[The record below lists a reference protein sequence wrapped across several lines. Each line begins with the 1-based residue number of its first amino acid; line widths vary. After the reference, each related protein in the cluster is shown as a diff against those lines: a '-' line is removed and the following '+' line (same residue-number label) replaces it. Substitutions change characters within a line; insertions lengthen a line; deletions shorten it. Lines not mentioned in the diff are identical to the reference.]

1 VLHTPWFA
9 GLGLWAWGTFVV
21 LLASAPAVWRV
32 VRRGPK
38 AERADI
44 VVAFAVGTYVYLA
57 LAAVLLDTNEVM
69 RHRLK
74 VDGLLLLAAAVR
86 SFARPSTAAA
96 QNPVLP

>member
-1 VLHTPWFA
+1 
-9 GLGLWAWGTFVV
+9 
-21 LLASAPAVWRV
+21 

-38 AERADI
+38 AERADV

-74 VDGLLLLAAAVR
+74 VDGLLLLAAAVCSFVRVQRGSTTSSYSR
-86 SFARPSTAAA
+86 SAGPLGTAPSAGTAS
-96 QNPVLP
+96 